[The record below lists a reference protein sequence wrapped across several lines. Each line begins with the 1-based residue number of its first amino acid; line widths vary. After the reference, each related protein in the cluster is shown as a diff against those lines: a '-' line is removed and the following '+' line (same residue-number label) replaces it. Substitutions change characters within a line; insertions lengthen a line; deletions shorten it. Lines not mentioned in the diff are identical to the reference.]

1 MAPLSGFPLAR
12 LARGADAWL
21 LRRGFSTRTLR
32 VIALCEIAGCAAL
45 ILLSLGLLAL
55 PLTRLAGLWLFWF
68 SLGAALGTVNFI
80 VLVMSGQRIIR
91 AAFAA
96 QGRNRSNVMRDV
108 AGIML
113 KLLVTAI
120 LFCAA
125 AAVFRAS
132 IVALLAGFTLPL
144 AAMLALGLVF
154 AREEND

>member
-1 MAPLSGFPLAR
+1 MASLADSPLAR
-12 LARGADAWL
+12 LARDADAWL

-32 VIALCEIAGCAAL
+32 AIALCEIAGCALL
-45 ILLSLGLLAL
+45 ILFSLALLAL

-80 VLVMSGQRIIR
+80 VLVISGQRIIR

-96 QGRNRSNVMRDV
+96 QGRSRGNIMRDV

-120 LFCAA
+120 LFCVA

-144 AAMLALGLVF
+144 AAMLTLGLIF
-154 AREEND
+154 ARQERD

>member
-1 MAPLSGFPLAR
+1 MALPGNFHLAR
-12 LARGADAWL
+12 LAREADAWL

-32 VIALCEIAGCAAL
+32 AIALCEIAGCALL
-45 ILLSLGLLAL
+45 ILFSLALLAL

-68 SLGAALGTVNFI
+68 SLGAALGTANFI
-80 VLVMSGQRIIR
+80 VLVISGQRIIR

-96 QGRNRSNVMRDV
+96 QGRNRSSVMRDV

-113 KLLVTAI
+113 KLLLTAI

-144 AAMLALGLVF
+144 VAMLALGLVF
-154 AREEND
+154 ARRESD

>member
-32 VIALCEIAGCAAL
+32 AIALCEIGGCAAL
-45 ILLSLGLLAL
+45 ILISLALLAL
-55 PLTRLAGLWLFWF
+55 PLTRPAGLWLFWF
-68 SLGAALGTVNFI
+68 SLGAALGTANFI
-80 VLVMSGQRIIR
+80 VLVISGQRIIR

-96 QGRNRSNVMRDV
+96 EGRSRSSVRRDV

-132 IVALLAGFTLPL
+132 VVALLAGFTLPL
-144 AAMLALGLVF
+144 AVMLVLGLIF
-154 AREEND
+154 AKQESD